1 MACVNIN
8 LPEVKE
14 LSNKLQ
20 APIGV
25 IGAAINLWQSQN
37 NNYEDFPTY
46 EQLKEFLYKSDNI
59 FKNNKGNIK
68 EGVSELFESNPKL
81 ASIGTQEQYSQYLDT
96 IFPDSK
102 TPILYKGLRNK
113 SGVVHTTP
121 NNSFYTA
128 DKSIAKKWYKNEE
141 GVKTYIVNGKTV
153 ETFKASTDTE
163 VSLSRKQ
170 EEEFINNSN
179 ANVAIIDTID
189 IGGRQLQ
196 YAVNKS
202 TESLEL
208 GSQEDIEG
216 FKEFVNKS
224 ITQTDVNDKLKSF
237 FTEFKTFKIF

>member
-81 ASIGTQEQYSQYLDT
+81 ASIL
-96 IFPDSK
+96 I
-102 TPILYKGLRNK
+102 
-113 SGVVHTTP
+113 
-121 NNSFYTA
+121 TA
-128 DKSIAKKWYKNEE
+128 
-141 GVKTYIVNGKTV
+141 
-153 ETFKASTDTE
+153 
-163 VSLSRKQ
+163 SLT
-170 EEEFINNSN
+170 
-179 ANVAIIDTID
+179 A
-189 IGGRQLQ
+189 L
-196 YAVNKS
+196 
-202 TESLEL
+202 
-208 GSQEDIEG
+208 
-216 FKEFVNKS
+216 
-224 ITQTDVNDKLKSF
+224 
-237 FTEFKTFKIF
+237 